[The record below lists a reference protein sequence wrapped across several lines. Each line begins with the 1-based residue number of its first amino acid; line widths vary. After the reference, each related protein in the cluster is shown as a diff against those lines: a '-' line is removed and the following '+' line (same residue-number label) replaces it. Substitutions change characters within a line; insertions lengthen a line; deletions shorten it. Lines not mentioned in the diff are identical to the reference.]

1 MKQYQAEGGRT
12 LKRSRQLG
20 WSLFLSALLL
30 SSCEGSGLQNWFAA
44 DPNADQW
51 ASQSP
56 TALPSAAAPAT
67 LPENLRFPNA
77 TFLSTQPQP
86 EAPQTTVTR
95 WQVAAPAI
103 AIQQFYSQQFQQSGW
118 QLVEQ
123 QVADKTITLKGRS
136 SELEVSVT
144 INTVPENN
152 LTMFTVAYTPVKSTT
167 ATGTPQ
173 PNPNAPQVFTDLDQA
188 PAPLQPAIRDLA
200 ELGVLSTTG
209 DRLQPN
215 TPIRRGQFVRWLV
228 TTYNRFY
235 ADRPARQ
242 IRLGNRN
249 DTPIFQ
255 DVPRD
260 HPDFPYIQGLAMA
273 GFLPSSL
280 TGDTSALFR
289 PEAPL
294 TRETL
299 LQWKVPLDQ
308 QGRLSP
314 STIDRIQQTWGFKDS
329 QRIAPTAINAVAADY
344 LAGDL
349 SNIRR
354 VWGETL
360 LLQPQKPVTHAEAA
374 AALWYIGN
382 GTEGLSAAMVKQAP
396 PSPS

>member
-1 MKQYQAEGGRT
+1 M
-12 LKRSRQLG
+12 
-20 WSLFLSALLL
+20 SALLL
-30 SSCEGSGLQNWFAA
+30 SSCEGSGLQSWFAA

-51 ASQSP
+51 AGKAP
-56 TALPSAAAPAT
+56 TPEPTTT

-77 TFLSTQPQP
+77 MLVANQPQ
-86 EAPQTTVTR
+86 AGSPQTTETR
-95 WQVAAPAI
+95 WQAPAPAI

-123 QVADKTITLKGRS
+123 QVADNTITLKGRS
-136 SELEVSVT
+136 AELEVSVT

-152 LTMFTVAYTPVKSTT
+152 LTTFTVAYTAVNSTT
-167 ATGTPQ
+167 ATPSPQ
-173 PNPNAPQVFTDLDQA
+173 PTHSSPQTFADLEDA

-215 TPIRRGQFVRWLV
+215 TPISRAQFVRWLV

-242 IRLGNRN
+242 IRLGSRN

-255 DVPRD
+255 DVLRD

-273 GFLPSSL
+273 GFLPSPL
-280 TGDTSALFR
+280 TGDTSTLFR
-289 PEAPL
+289 PNAPL

-329 QRIAPTAINAVAADY
+329 QRIAPPAINAVAADY

-396 PSPS
+396 PSAS

>member
-1 MKQYQAEGGRT
+1 M
-12 LKRSRQLG
+12 KRSRQLG
-20 WSLFLSALLL
+20 WILFLSALLL
-30 SSCEGSGLQNWFAA
+30 SSCEGSGLQSWFAA

-51 ASQSP
+51 AGNPP
-56 TALPSAAAPAT
+56 TAAPIPEATTT

-77 TFLSTQPQP
+77 MLVANQPQ
-86 EAPQTTVTR
+86 AGSPQTTETR
-95 WQVAAPAI
+95 WQAPAPAI
-103 AIQQFYSQQFQQSGW
+103 ALQQFYRQQFQQSGW

-123 QVADKTITLKGRS
+123 QVADNTITLKGRS
-136 SELEVSVT
+136 PELEVIVT

-152 LTMFTVAYTPVKSTT
+152 LTTFTVAYTPTNSTT
-167 ATGTPQ
+167 ATPSPQ
-173 PNPNAPQVFTDLDQA
+173 PNPTAPQTFTDLDQA
-188 PAPLQPAIRDLA
+188 PPPLQPAIRDLA

-215 TPIRRGQFVRWLV
+215 TPISRAQFVRWLV

-242 IRLGNRN
+242 IRLGSRN

-255 DVPRD
+255 DVPPD
-260 HPDFPYIQGLAMA
+260 NPDFPYIQGLAMA
-273 GFLPSSL
+273 GFLPSPL
-280 TGDTSALFR
+280 TGDTSTLFR
-289 PEAPL
+289 PNAPL

-329 QRIAPTAINAVAADY
+329 QRIAPPAINAVAADY

-360 LLQPQKPVTHAEAA
+360 LLQPQKPVTRAEAA
-374 AALWYIGN
+374 VALWYIGN

-396 PSPS
+396 SPAS

>member
-1 MKQYQAEGGRT
+1 M
-12 LKRSRQLG
+12 
-20 WSLFLSALLL
+20 SALLL
-30 SSCEGSGLQNWFAA
+30 SSCEGSGLQSWFAA

-51 ASQSP
+51 AGNPP
-56 TALPSAAAPAT
+56 TAAPIPEATTT

-77 TFLSTQPQP
+77 MLVANQPQ
-86 EAPQTTVTR
+86 AGSPQTTETR
-95 WQVAAPAI
+95 WQAPAPAI
-103 AIQQFYSQQFQQSGW
+103 ALQQFYRQQFQQSGW

-123 QVADKTITLKGRS
+123 QVADNTITLKGRS
-136 SELEVSVT
+136 PELEVIVT

-152 LTMFTVAYTPVKSTT
+152 LTTFTVAYTPTNSTT
-167 ATGTPQ
+167 ATPSPQ
-173 PNPNAPQVFTDLDQA
+173 PNPTAPQTFTDLDQA
-188 PAPLQPAIRDLA
+188 PPPLQPAIRDLA

-215 TPIRRGQFVRWLV
+215 TPISRAQFVRWLV

-242 IRLGNRN
+242 IRLGSRN

-260 HPDFPYIQGLAMA
+260 NPDFPYIQGLAMA
-273 GFLPSSL
+273 GFLPSPL
-280 TGDTSALFR
+280 TGDTSTLFR
-289 PEAPL
+289 PNAPL

-329 QRIAPTAINAVAADY
+329 QRIAPPAINAVAADY

-360 LLQPQKPVTHAEAA
+360 LLQPQKPVTRAEAA
-374 AALWYIGN
+374 VALWYIGN

-396 PSPS
+396 SPAS

>member
-1 MKQYQAEGGRT
+1 M
-12 LKRSRQLG
+12 KRSRQLG
-20 WSLFLSALLL
+20 WILFLSALLL
-30 SSCEGSGLQNWFAA
+30 SSCEGSGLQSWFAA

-51 ASQSP
+51 AGKAP
-56 TALPSAAAPAT
+56 TPEPTTT

-77 TFLSTQPQP
+77 MLVANQPQ
-86 EAPQTTVTR
+86 AGSPQTTETR
-95 WQVAAPAI
+95 WQAPAPAI

-123 QVADKTITLKGRS
+123 QVADNTITLKGRS
-136 SELEVSVT
+136 AELEVSVT

-152 LTMFTVAYTPVKSTT
+152 LTTFTVAYTPVNSTT
-167 ATGTPQ
+167 ATPSPQ
-173 PNPNAPQVFTDLDQA
+173 PTHSSPQTFADLEDA

-215 TPIRRGQFVRWLV
+215 TPISRAQFVRWLV

-242 IRLGNRN
+242 IRLGSRN

-255 DVPRD
+255 DVLRD

-273 GFLPSSL
+273 GFLPSPL
-280 TGDTSALFR
+280 TGDTSTLFR
-289 PEAPL
+289 PNAPL

-329 QRIAPTAINAVAADY
+329 QRIAPPAINAVAADY

-360 LLQPQKPVTHAEAA
+360 LLQPQKPVTRAEAA

-396 PSPS
+396 PSAS

>member
-1 MKQYQAEGGRT
+1 M
-12 LKRSRQLG
+12 
-20 WSLFLSALLL
+20 SALLL

-51 ASQSP
+51 AGHPP
-56 TALPSAAAPAT
+56 TAAPTPEPTIT

-77 TFLSTQPQP
+77 TLVTTQPQP
-86 EAPQTTVTR
+86 GAPQTIETR
-95 WQVAAPAI
+95 WQAAAPAI
-103 AIQQFYSQQFQQSGW
+103 AIQQFYTQQFQQSGW

-123 QVADKTITLKGRS
+123 QVADNTITLKGRS
-136 SELEVSVT
+136 PELEVSVT

-152 LTMFTVAYTPVKSTT
+152 LTPFTVAYTPRNNPT
-167 ATGTPQ
+167 ATATPQ
-173 PNPNAPQVFTDLDQA
+173 PTPSSPQTFVDLEEAPT
-188 PAPLQPAIRDLA
+188 PLQPAIRDLA
-200 ELGVLSTTG
+200 DLGVLSTTG

-242 IRLGNRN
+242 IRLGSRN

-260 HPDFPYIQGLAMA
+260 HPEFPYIQGLAMA
-273 GFLPSSL
+273 GFLPSPL
-280 TGDTSALFR
+280 TGETSALFR
-289 PEAPL
+289 PDAPL

-314 STIDRIQQTWGFKDS
+314 STIDRIQHTWGFKDS
-329 QRIAPTAINAVAADY
+329 QRIAPPAISAVAADY

-382 GTEGLSAAMVKQAP
+382 GTEGLSAAMVKQTP
-396 PSPS
+396 PSAS

>member
-1 MKQYQAEGGRT
+1 M
-12 LKRSRQLG
+12 G
-20 WSLFLSALLL
+20 WILLFSTLLL
-30 SSCEGSGLQNWFAA
+30 SSCEGSRLQNLFAA

-51 ASQSP
+51 AGSSP
-56 TALPSAAAPAT
+56 TAPAPIESSAT
-67 LPENLRFPNA
+67 LPENLQFPNA
-77 TFLSTQPQP
+77 TLVATQPQGGS
-86 EAPQTTVTR
+86 PQTTETR
-95 WQVAAPAI
+95 WQAQAPAI

-123 QVADKTITLKGRS
+123 QVARNAITLKGRS
-136 SELEVSVT
+136 AELEVSVT

-152 LTMFTVAYTPVKSTT
+152 LTTFTVVYTPVNRTI
-167 ATGTPQ
+167 ATPTPPPATPQ
-173 PNPNAPQVFTDLDQA
+173 TFTDLDQA
-188 PAPLQPAIRDLA
+188 PPPLQPAIRDLA
-200 ELGVLSTTG
+200 ELGVLSTSG

-255 DVPRD
+255 DVSRD
-260 HPDFPYIQGLAMA
+260 NPDFPYIQGLAMA
-273 GFLPSSL
+273 GFLPSPL
-280 TGDTSALFR
+280 TGDASTLFR
-289 PEAPL
+289 PDAPL

-329 QRIAPTAINAVAADY
+329 QRIAPSAINAVAADY

-354 VWGETL
+354 IWGETR
-360 LLQPQKPVTHAEAA
+360 LLQPQKTVTHAEAA

-396 PSPS
+396 SSAS

>member
-1 MKQYQAEGGRT
+1 M
-12 LKRSRQLG
+12 
-20 WSLFLSALLL
+20 SALLL
-30 SSCEGSGLQNWFAA
+30 SSCQGSGLQNWFAA
-44 DPNADQW
+44 DPNAEQW
-51 ASQSP
+51 AGNPPPSTHPWAP
-56 TALPSAAAPAT
+56 TTT
-67 LPENLRFPNA
+67 LPENLRFPDA
-77 TFLSTQPQP
+77 ILVSTQPQLG
-86 EAPQTTVTR
+86 APQTTETR
-95 WQVAAPAI
+95 WQVRAPAI
-103 AIQQFYSQQFQQSGW
+103 ALQQFYTRQFQESGW

-123 QVADKTITLKGRS
+123 QVTGNTVSLKGRN
-136 SELEVSVT
+136 SELEVHVT

-152 LTMFTVAYTPVKSTT
+152 LTTFTVAYTPLTVAPPPSQAN
-167 ATGTPQ
+167 ATSPQ
-173 PNPNAPQVFTDLDQA
+173 TFTDLEDT
-188 PAPLQPAIRDLA
+188 PAPLRPAIGDLA

-215 TPIRRGQFVRWLV
+215 APIGRGQFVRWLV

-249 DTPIFQ
+249 DTPVFQ

-273 GFLPSSL
+273 GFLPSPLS
-280 TGDTSALFR
+280 GDGGAFFR

-329 QRIAPTAINAVAADY
+329 QRIAPPAINAVAADY

-354 VWGETL
+354 VWGETR
-360 LLQPQKPVTHAEAA
+360 LLQPQKPVTRAEAA

-382 GTEGLSAAMVKQAP
+382 GTEGLSAAMVKQAQAA
-396 PSPS
+396 SS

>member
-1 MKQYQAEGGRT
+1 M
-12 LKRSRQLG
+12 KRSRQLG
-20 WSLFLSALLL
+20 WILFLSALLL
-30 SSCEGSGLQNWFAA
+30 SSCEGSGLQSWFAA

-51 ASQSP
+51 AGKAP
-56 TALPSAAAPAT
+56 TPEPTTT

-77 TFLSTQPQP
+77 MLVANQPQ
-86 EAPQTTVTR
+86 AGSPQTTETR
-95 WQVAAPAI
+95 WQAPAPAI

-123 QVADKTITLKGRS
+123 QVADNTITLRGRS
-136 SELEVSVT
+136 AELEVSVT

-152 LTMFTVAYTPVKSTT
+152 LTTFTVAYTSTNSTT
-167 ATGTPQ
+167 ATPSPQ
-173 PNPNAPQVFTDLDQA
+173 PTHSSPQTFADLEDA
-188 PAPLQPAIRDLA
+188 PAPLQPPIRDLA

-215 TPIRRGQFVRWLV
+215 TPISRAQFVRWLV

-242 IRLGNRN
+242 IRLGSRN

-260 HPDFPYIQGLAMA
+260 NPDFPYIQGLAMA
-273 GFLPSSL
+273 GFLPSPL
-280 TGDTSALFR
+280 TGDTSTLFR
-289 PEAPL
+289 PNAPL

-329 QRIAPTAINAVAADY
+329 QRIAPPAINAVAADY

-396 PSPS
+396 PSAS

>member
-1 MKQYQAEGGRT
+1 M
-12 LKRSRQLG
+12 KRSRQFG
-20 WSLFLSALLL
+20 WILLFSTLLL
-30 SSCEGSGLQNWFAA
+30 SSCQGSGLQNLFAA

-51 ASQSP
+51 AGSSP
-56 TALPSAAAPAT
+56 TTPAPTESPAT

-77 TFLSTQPQP
+77 TLVDTQPQP
-86 EAPQTTVTR
+86 GAPQTTETR
-95 WQVAAPAI
+95 WQAPAPAI

-118 QLVEQ
+118 QLVAQ
-123 QVADKTITLKGRS
+123 QVADNTITLKGRS

-144 INTVPENN
+144 INTAPENN
-152 LTMFTVAYTPVKSTT
+152 LTTFTVAYTHTNDTT
-167 ATGTPQ
+167 ATATPAPQ
-173 PNPNAPQVFTDLDQA
+173 PNTTSPQTFADLDQA
-188 PAPLQPAIRDLA
+188 PPPLQPAIRDLA

-215 TPIRRGQFVRWLV
+215 TPISRAQFVRWLV

-242 IRLGNRN
+242 IRLGSRN

-255 DVPRD
+255 DVTRD
-260 HPDFPYIQGLAMA
+260 NPDFPYIQGLAMA
-273 GFLPSSL
+273 GFLPSPL
-280 TGDTSALFR
+280 TGDTSTLFR
-289 PEAPL
+289 PDAPL

-308 QGRLSP
+308 QGRLTP

-329 QRIAPTAINAVAADY
+329 QRIASPAINAVAADY

-382 GTEGLSAAMVKQAP
+382 GTEGLSAAMVKQTP
-396 PSPS
+396 PSAS

>member
-1 MKQYQAEGGRT
+1 M
-12 LKRSRQLG
+12 G
-20 WSLFLSALLL
+20 WILFLSALLL
-30 SSCEGSGLQNWFAA
+30 SSCEGSGLQSWFAA

-51 ASQSP
+51 AGKAP
-56 TALPSAAAPAT
+56 TPEPTTT

-77 TFLSTQPQP
+77 MLVANQPQ
-86 EAPQTTVTR
+86 AGSPQTTETR
-95 WQVAAPAI
+95 WQAPAPAI

-123 QVADKTITLKGRS
+123 QVADNTITLKGRS
-136 SELEVSVT
+136 AELEVSVT

-152 LTMFTVAYTPVKSTT
+152 LTTFTVAYTAVNSTT
-167 ATGTPQ
+167 ATPSPQ
-173 PNPNAPQVFTDLDQA
+173 PTHSSPQTFADLEDA

-215 TPIRRGQFVRWLV
+215 TPISRAQFVRWLV

-242 IRLGNRN
+242 IRLGSRN

-273 GFLPSSL
+273 GFLPSPL
-280 TGDTSALFR
+280 TGDTSTLFR
-289 PEAPL
+289 PNAPL

-329 QRIAPTAINAVAADY
+329 QRIAPPAINAVAADY

-360 LLQPQKPVTHAEAA
+360 LLQPQKPVTRAEAA

-396 PSPS
+396 PSAS

>member
-1 MKQYQAEGGRT
+1 M
-12 LKRSRQLG
+12 KRSRQLG
-20 WSLFLSALLL
+20 WIFLSALLL

-44 DPNADQW
+44 DPNAEQW

-56 TALPSAAAPAT
+56 TATPAAAAPAA
-67 LPENLRFPNA
+67 LPENLQFPKA
-77 TFLSTQPQP
+77 TLLSTQPQAG
-86 EAPQTTVTR
+86 APQTTVTR

-103 AIQQFYSQQFQQSGW
+103 AIQQFYSQQFQQLGW
-118 QLVEQ
+118 QLTEQ
-123 QVADKTITLKGRS
+123 QVSDQTITLKGRN
-136 SELEVSVT
+136 SELDVTVT

-152 LTMFTVAYTPVKSTT
+152 LTMFTVAYTPVKSTPAT
-167 ATGTPQ
+167 AAPQ
-173 PNPNAPQVFTDLDQA
+173 PHLSAPQAFTDLDQA

-215 TPIRRGQFVRWLV
+215 IPIRRGQFVRWLV

-242 IRLGNRN
+242 IRLGSRN

-273 GFLPSSL
+273 GFLPSPL

-329 QRIAPTAINAVAADY
+329 QRIAPPAINAVK
-344 LAGDL
+344 
-349 SNIRR
+349 NK
-354 VWGETL
+354 E
-360 LLQPQKPVTHAEAA
+360 K
-374 AALWYIGN
+374 
-382 GTEGLSAAMVKQAP
+382 
-396 PSPS
+396 

>member
-1 MKQYQAEGGRT
+1 MLVA
-12 LKRSRQLG
+12 
-20 WSLFLSALLL
+20 
-30 SSCEGSGLQNWFAA
+30 
-44 DPNADQW
+44 
-51 ASQSP
+51 
-56 TALPSAAAPAT
+56 
-67 LPENLRFPNA
+67 
-77 TFLSTQPQP
+77 TQPQAG
-86 EAPQTTVTR
+86 APQTTETR
-95 WQVAAPAI
+95 WQAQAPAI

-118 QLVEQ
+118 QLVTQ
-123 QVADKTITLKGRS
+123 QVADNTITLKGRS
-136 SELEVSVT
+136 DELEVSVT

-152 LTMFTVAYTPVKSTT
+152 LTTFTVAYTPVNSAT
-167 ATGTPQ
+167 ATPSPQ
-173 PNPNAPQVFTDLDQA
+173 PNATSPQTFADLEDAPT
-188 PAPLQPAIRDLA
+188 PLQPAIRDLA

-215 TPIRRGQFVRWLV
+215 TPISRAQFVRWLV

-235 ADRPARQ
+235 NDRPARQ

-249 DTPIFQ
+249 DPPIFR
-255 DVPRD
+255 DVPST

-273 GFLPSSL
+273 GFLPSPL
-280 TGDTSALFR
+280 TGEGSSLFR

-308 QGRLSP
+308 QGRLNP

-329 QRIAPTAINAVAADY
+329 QRIAPAAINAVAADY

-354 VWGETL
+354 VWGETR
-360 LLQPQKPVTHAEAA
+360 LLQPQKAVTHAEAA

-396 PSPS
+396 PSAS

>member
-1 MKQYQAEGGRT
+1 MEWI
-12 LKRSRQLG
+12 L
-20 WSLFLSALLL
+20 LFSTLLL
-30 SSCEGSGLQNWFAA
+30 SSCEGSGLQNLFAA
-44 DPNADQW
+44 DPHADQW
-51 ASQSP
+51 AGSSP
-56 TALPSAAAPAT
+56 TAPAPTESLAT

-77 TFLSTQPQP
+77 ILVATQPQAG
-86 EAPQTTVTR
+86 APQTTETR
-95 WQVAAPAI
+95 WQAQAPAI

-118 QLVEQ
+118 QLVTQ
-123 QVADKTITLKGRS
+123 QVADNTITLKGRS
-136 SELEVSVT
+136 DELEVSVT

-152 LTMFTVAYTPVKSTT
+152 LTTFTVAYTPVNSGT
-167 ATGTPQ
+167 ATPAPQ
-173 PNPNAPQVFTDLDQA
+173 PNATSPQTFADLEDAPT
-188 PAPLQPAIRDLA
+188 PLQPAIRDLA

-215 TPIRRGQFVRWLV
+215 TPISRGQFVRWLV

-235 ADRPARQ
+235 SDRSARQ

-249 DTPIFQ
+249 DPPIFQ
-255 DVPRD
+255 DIPST

-273 GFLPSSL
+273 GFLPSPL
-280 TGDTSALFR
+280 TGETSPLFR
-289 PEAPL
+289 PNAPL

-308 QGRLSP
+308 QGRLNP

-329 QRIAPTAINAVAADY
+329 QRIAPAAINAVAADY

-354 VWGETL
+354 VWGETR
-360 LLQPQKPVTHAEAA
+360 LLQPQKAVTHAEAA

-396 PSPS
+396 PSAS